1 MGVGGVM
8 VVLLAS
14 VIVVV
19 VVVVVLMGDG
29 STIRLAGPC
38 ALPFA
43 ERAAFRQPLNVV
55 VVAFLGAAHVLFEAQ
70 HLSPVLAQGAVHGGV
85 ASQNVLHPLLESV
98 HHQRVLAEV
107 AGREKVNLG
116 VVRRHAVGVLT
127 DAAHQNS

>member
-14 VIVVV
+14 VIVM
-19 VVVVVLMGDG
+19 VVLMGDG
-29 STIRLAGPC
+29 NTIRLAGPC
-38 ALPFA
+38 ALPLA
-43 ERAAFRQPLNVV
+43 QRAALGQPLNVV
-55 VVAFLGAAHVLFEAQ
+55 VVAFLSAANVLFEAQ

-85 ASQNVLHPLLESV
+85 ASQNVLHPLLERV

-107 AGREKVNLG
+107 AGGEKVNLG
-116 VVRRHAVGVLT
+116 VVRRHAIGVLT